1 MRRASGA
8 ASATTRD
15 KLAVSSTKSMT
26 GHLLGAAGGIEAV
39 FTVLAIRDQVAPP
52 TANLV
57 DRDPKCDLDFV
68 PLTARPMKH
77 PRRDVELVRFR
88 RHQRD
93 ARVPRAL
100 TRHPVALLT
109 RSQEPAMALIVQKYG
124 GTSVGTTDRIKN
136 VARRVARFHREG
148 HQLVVV
154 VSAMT
159 GETNRLLAL
168 AKELSPNPNPR
179 ELDVVAA
186 TGEQVTIGLL
196 AIALEEMGYKA
207 KSYTGG
213 QVRILTD
220 NAFTKARIL
229 SIDEENMRADLEAGT
244 IVIVA
249 GFQGVDAE
257 EQHHH
262 ARARRLRHLR
272 RRARRGAEGRRVPD
286 LHRRRRRLHDR
297 SADRARGAPP
307 RHRHLRGNAR
317 DGEPRL
323 EGAADPVGRVRR
335 QVQGQAARAVLARG
349 PEVTSHGTLITF
361 EEDHSMEQAIIS
373 GIAFTR
379 DEAKIS
385 VMGVED
391 KPGIA
396 YAILGPIAAANIDVD
411 MIVQNIGASGHTD
424 FSFTV
429 NRAEYQ
435 KALDVLA
442 RERGK
447 VFKAREIIGDNRIC
461 KVSVVGIGMRS
472 HVGLAS
478 KMFKALADEGINIQ
492 MISTSEIKIS
502 VVIDEKYLELAVRVL
517 HQAFGL
523 DKAAGRRGLSRV

>member
-1 MRRASGA
+1 
-8 ASATTRD
+8 
-15 KLAVSSTKSMT
+15 
-26 GHLLGAAGGIEAV
+26 
-39 FTVLAIRDQVAPP
+39 
-52 TANLV
+52 
-57 DRDPKCDLDFV
+57 
-68 PLTARPMKH
+68 
-77 PRRDVELVRFR
+77 
-88 RHQRD
+88 
-93 ARVPRAL
+93 
-100 TRHPVALLT
+100 
-109 RSQEPAMALIVQKYG
+109 MALIVQKYG
-124 GTSVGTTDRIKN
+124 GTSVGSVDRIKN

-148 HQLVVV
+148 HKLVVV
-154 VSAMT
+154 VSAMA

-168 AKELSPNPNPR
+168 AKEISPSPDPR

-196 AIALEEMGYKA
+196 AIALQQLGLSA

-213 QVRILTD
+213 QVKVLTD
-220 NAFTKARIL
+220 SAFTKARIL
-229 SIDEENMRADLEAGT
+229 AIDEDNMRADLDAGT
-244 IVIVA
+244 VVIVA

-257 EQHHH
+257 GNITTLGRGGSDTSGVALAAALTADECQIYTDVDGVYTTDP
-262 ARARRLRHLR
+262 RIVPEARRLDRVTFEEMLEMASLGSKVLQIRSVEFAGKYKVKLR
-272 RRARRGAEGRRVPD
+272 
-286 LHRRRRRLHDR
+286 
-297 SADRARGAPP
+297 
-307 RHRHLRGNAR
+307 
-317 DGEPRL
+317 
-323 EGAADPVGRVRR
+323 
-335 QVQGQAARAVLARG
+335 VLSSFED
-349 PEVTSHGTLITF
+349 PEVTSPGTLITF
-361 EEDHSMEQAIIS
+361 EEQENMEQAIIS

-396 YAILGPIAAANIDVD
+396 YAILGPIADANIDVD

-429 NRAEYQ
+429 NRTEYQ

-478 KMFKALADEGINIQ
+478 KMFKTLADEGINIQ

-517 HQAFGL
+517 HKAFELEKDG
-523 DKAAGRRGLSRV
+523 APA